1 MKLRNLKYRIL
12 KTVGHKLIELSVKK
26 LMSEKGSKTI
36 STMSTFKD
44 GISVVA
50 HVTTEDPLSLF
61 SVGNTHS
68 RESSGTTYKP
78 RDKDR
83 P

>member
-12 KTVGHKLIELSVKK
+12 KTAGHKLVEWSVKK
-26 LMSEKGSKTI
+26 FMFKNGKKTI

-44 GISVVA
+44 GFSVVA

-61 SVGNTHS
+61 SVDNHF
-68 RESSGTTYKP
+68 KP
-78 RDKDR
+78 QTLT
-83 P
+83 

>member
-1 MKLRNLKYRIL
+1 MNLGNLKYNIL
-12 KTVGHKLIELSVKK
+12 KTIGHKLVEWSVKK
-26 LMSEKGSKTI
+26 LMKDKGSKTM
-36 STMSTFKD
+36 STQSTFKD
-44 GISVVA
+44 GTSVVA